1 MLIRRRIWLY
11 RLAGQAQV
19 QQISFER
26 PVTAA
31 AVRRA
36 LQRTVG
42 NPTEL
47 WGRAMGDVAT
57 AGQR

>member
-11 RLAGQAQV
+11 RLSGQVFA

-31 AVRRA
+31 TVRRV

-42 NPTEL
+42 HPMEL
-47 WGRAMGDVAT
+47 WARGLGDPVT
-57 AGQR
+57 TRG

>member
-11 RLAGQAQV
+11 RLPGQVFA

-31 AVRRA
+31 TVRRV
-36 LQRTVG
+36 LRSTVG
-42 NPTEL
+42 NPLEL
-47 WGRAMGDVAT
+47 WGRGLGDPVA
-57 AGQR
+57 GHG

>member
-11 RLAGQAQV
+11 RLPGQVFA

-31 AVRRA
+31 TVRRV

-42 NPTEL
+42 APLEL
-47 WGRAMGDVAT
+47 WGRGVADSV
-57 AGQR
+57 AGHG

>member
-11 RLAGQAQV
+11 RLSGQAFV

-31 AVRRA
+31 TVRRV
-36 LQRTVG
+36 LQKTVG
-42 NPTEL
+42 NPQEVWARGL
-47 WGRAMGDVAT
+47 SDPVAT
-57 AGQR
+57 HG

>member
-11 RLAGQAQV
+11 RLPGQVFA

-31 AVRRA
+31 TVRRA
-36 LQRTVG
+36 LQKTVG
-42 NPTEL
+42 NPLEL
-47 WGRAMGDVAT
+47 WARGLGDPVAS
-57 AGQR
+57 RS